1 MQPPAVLLEARE
13 LCAKRGT
20 AELFGGLSFAVTQ
33 GELLIVKGPNGSGK
47 TTLLRMLCGLGEPA
61 GGELRWRG
69 EKVSPYAPEL
79 RQSVIYFG
87 HAPAVKDELTAL
99 ENLEFT
105 LALAGLPA
113 EPIIVEETLRQVGL
127 YARRHLQ
134 ARRLSQGQRRRI
146 GLARLLLAQQ
156 PLWLLDEPGAA
167 LDTQGLSLLART
179 VSEHLKRGGAA
190 LVSTHQDLGI
200 PAARA
205 RDLVF
210 Q

>member
-1 MQPPAVLLEARE
+1 MLPPAVLLEARE
-13 LCAKRGT
+13 LCAKRGNV
-20 AELFGGLSFAVTQ
+20 ELFRGLSFAVTE

-61 GGELRWRG
+61 AGELWWRSAR
-69 EKVSPYAPEL
+69 VSPYAPEL

-87 HAPAVKDELTAL
+87 HAPAVKDELTAR
-99 ENLEFT
+99 ENLEFS
-105 LALAGLPA
+105 LSLAGLPA
-113 EPIIVEETLRQVGL
+113 EIGVVEETLRQVGL
-127 YARRHLQ
+127 YARRQVQ
-134 ARRLSQGQRRRI
+134 ARRLSQGQRRRL

-167 LDTQGLSLLART
+167 LDAQGLALLART
-179 VSEHLKRGGAA
+179 VAEHLKRGGAA